1 MIVMKFG
8 GTSVGT
14 GERIVAA
21 ATLAGRTATEQGT
34 PPVVV
39 VSAMSGVTNAL
50 REAAT
55 RAAVGDRTTFGRIR
69 SELELRHIEAI
80 AVCVPD
86 LDLARSLRAEIT
98 LLLDGFEQLC
108 ESIHTLGE
116 LTERGMDAV
125 SGMGERLSARVVA
138 AAMRCLGY
146 PAQMVEA
153 TALIVTDA
161 NYGSATP
168 LLEETRSNTKAVLGP
183 LLERGI
189 TPVVTGFIGATRD
202 GVTTTLGRGSSDFS
216 ATILGRSLH
225 ADEVWIW
232 TDVDGVMTA
241 DPRIVPEAQT
251 LPGISYQ
258 EVAELS
264 FFGAKVLHP
273 LTIQP
278 VAELDIPVRVLNS
291 FNPSHPGTLITT
303 EPVAE
308 PVVKGITAIR
318 DLAIITVEGRGM
330 QGVPGVA
337 GRVFTAV
344 AGCGASILMI
354 TQSSSEQSICFL
366 IRQQDTAAVVSFVEE
381 ELALEMMR
389 GDIDSVNR
397 RDGVSIVA
405 VVGAGM
411 RGHPG
416 VAARVFGALA
426 EEKVNVIAIAQGS
439 SECNMSL
446 VLGNGD
452 VDRSVRAVH
461 GQFGLQKVEGG
472 IA

>member
-14 GERIVAA
+14 GERIANS
-21 ATLAGRTATEQGT
+21 ATLAGKAATKMGT

-39 VSAMSGVTNAL
+39 VSAMAGVTSAL

-55 RAAVGDRTTFGRIR
+55 RAAAGDAQSYTRIR
-69 SELELRHIEAI
+69 AELEVRHLEAI
-80 AVCVPD
+80 SVCVPD
-86 LDLARSLRAEIT
+86 SELARSLRAEIQ
-98 LLLDGFEQLC
+98 LLFDGFEQLC
-108 ESIHTLGE
+108 HSIHTLGE
-116 LTERGMDAV
+116 LTDRGMDAV
-125 SGMGERLSARVVA
+125 SGTGERLSARLLA
-138 AAMRCLGY
+138 AAMRCQGY

-153 TALIVTDA
+153 TEVIVTDA
-161 NYGSATP
+161 NYGNALP
-168 LLEETRSNTKAVLGP
+168 LLEETGVRARARLLP
-183 LLERGI
+183 LIEQGI
-189 TPVVTGFIGATRD
+189 APVVTGFIGATRD
-202 GVTTTLGRGSSDFS
+202 GVMTTLGRGSGDFS
-216 ATILGRSLH
+216 ATIIGRSLR

-232 TDVDGVMTA
+232 TDVNGVMTA

-251 LPGISYQ
+251 LPSISYH

-278 VAELDIPVRVLNS
+278 VAELNIPVRVLNS
-291 FNPSHPGTLITT
+291 FNPEHPGTLITT
-303 EPVAE
+303 EQVPE
-308 PVVKGITAIR
+308 PLVKGITAIR
-318 DLAIITVEGRGM
+318 DLSIVTVAGRGM

-366 IRQQDTAAVVSFVEE
+366 IRQQDTAAVVAYVEE

-389 GDIDSVNR
+389 GDIDSVDHQ
-397 RDGVSIVA
+397 DGVSIVA
-405 VVGAGM
+405 VVGSGM

-416 VAARVFGALA
+416 IGARVFGALG
-426 EEKVNVIAIAQGS
+426 EEGVNVIAIAQGS

-446 VLGNGD
+446 VLANGD
-452 VDRSVRAVH
+452 VDRAVRAVH
-461 GQFGLQKVEGG
+461 RQFDLHKIEGVS
-472 IA
+472 A